1 MKLFSKQKKQGWLV
15 ICSENTNT
23 QIVHVSRLTRQKPVV
38 EIAKTLPGTIQDQA
52 VLQAINAEL
61 DLNRFH
67 CTLLLTQG
75 DYHIFQLEKPNIP
88 ANEIK
93 QAVSWKLKDMI
104 DYPVEQAT
112 IDVVDIPADQG
123 KTNRQSFVYAIAARN
138 ERIGDYMQRFN
149 ALTKAGLEVIDIPE
163 MAQRNIA
170 SYLEQENRG
179 LALLSIN
186 SKGCL
191 LTFTAN
197 QELYYA
203 RQIDLNTDAFT
214 SDDSEQKSNLYERLG
229 LEIQRSLDNFER
241 QFPQLAIN
249 RLALAPFEGREDF
262 YDYLTSYLYIQ
273 VDRFELSDVFN
284 FEVGTVPESLAEQAA
299 LLPLLGAAL
308 RDEVAR

>member
-1 MKLFSKQKKQGWLV
+1 MIGT
-15 ICSENTNT
+15 ENAST
-23 QIVHVSRLTRQKPVV
+23 QVVHVIKQAKQKPVV
-38 EIAKTLPGTIQDQA
+38 EIAQTFTGTIQDEA
-52 VLQAINAEL
+52 GLQAINAEL
-61 DLNRFH
+61 DLNSFH
-67 CTLLLTQG
+67 CALLLKQG
-75 DYHIFQLEKPNIP
+75 EYHILQLEKPNIP

-93 QAVSWKLKDMI
+93 QAVSWKIKDMI

-112 IDVVDIPADQG
+112 IDVIDIPADQT
-123 KTNRQSFVYAIAARN
+123 KSNRQSFVYAIAARN
-138 ERIGDYMQRFN
+138 ERIGGYMQRFEKLGKN
-149 ALTKAGLEVIDIPE
+149 GLEVIDIPE

-170 SYLEQENRG
+170 AYLEQENRG

-186 SKGCL
+186 GKGCL

-203 RQIDLNTDAFT
+203 RQIDLNIDAFT

-241 QFPQLAIN
+241 QFPQLTIN

-273 VDRFELSDVFN
+273 IDRFELSDIFS
-284 FEVGTVPESLAEQAA
+284 FDADTAPKSLAEQAA
-299 LLPLLGAAL
+299 LLPVLGAAL
-308 RDEVAR
+308 RDEAAR

>member
-1 MKLFSKQKKQGWLV
+1 MKLFSKQKKTGWLV
-15 ICSENTNT
+15 IGTENAST
-23 QIVHVSRLTRQKPVV
+23 QVVHVIKQAKQKPVV
-38 EIAKTLPGTIQDQA
+38 EIAQTFTGTIQDEA
-52 VLQAINAEL
+52 GLQAINAEL
-61 DLNRFH
+61 DLNSFH
-67 CTLLLTQG
+67 CALLLKQG
-75 DYHIFQLEKPNIP
+75 EYHILQLEKPNIP

-93 QAVSWKLKDMI
+93 QAVSWKIKDMI

-112 IDVVDIPADQG
+112 IDVIDIPADQT
-123 KTNRQSFVYAIAARN
+123 KSNRQSFVYAIAARN
-138 ERIGDYMQRFN
+138 ERIGGYMQRFEKLGKN
-149 ALTKAGLEVIDIPE
+149 GLEVIDIPE

-170 SYLEQENRG
+170 AYLEQENRG

-186 SKGCL
+186 GKGCL

-203 RQIDLNTDAFT
+203 RQIDLNIDAFT

-241 QFPQLAIN
+241 QFPQLTIN

-273 VDRFELSDVFN
+273 IDRFELSDIFS
-284 FEVGTVPESLAEQAA
+284 FDADTAPKSLAEQAA
-299 LLPLLGAAL
+299 LLPVLGAAL
-308 RDEVAR
+308 RDEAAR